1 MTGTECRK
9 GDFMALPAEKERYT
23 FADVLTW
30 PDDERAELIGGEPVM
45 MAPPT
50 TAHQLIS
57 FEIGRQLGNYLEGKK
72 CRAIPAP
79 FAVRLFEKDGD
90 SPEDV
95 DTVVEPDISIVCDAS
110 KLDKHGCKGAPDMVV
125 EILSPS
131 TQRHDRLV
139 KLGLYQRAGVREYW
153 IVDPVSKSVQVFVLE
168 DGRYS
173 AKDFGSA
180 EEKVRVNVLEDC
192 EIDLS
197 QVFS

>member
-1 MTGTECRK
+1 
-9 GDFMALPAEKERYT
+9 MALPAEKERYT

-30 PDDERAELIGGEPVM
+30 PDDERAEIIDGEAVM

-72 CRAIPAP
+72 CCAIPAP

-90 SPEDV
+90 SPDDV
-95 DTVVEPDISIVCDAS
+95 DTMVEPDISIVCDTS

-131 TQRHDRLV
+131 TQRHDRFT
-139 KLGLYQRAGVREYW
+139 KFCLYQRAGVREYW
-153 IVDPVSKSVQVFVLE
+153 IVDPDNRIVQSFVLE

-173 AKDFGSA
+173 VKEFGA
-180 EEKVRVNVLEDC
+180 AGDKIKVNVLEDC
-192 EIDLS
+192 VIDLS
-197 QVFS
+197 EVFSEA